1 MLQSPIMIGTKLGV
15 YEIVEELG
23 RGGMATVYRAFQPS
37 MERYVAVKVIHR
49 AISSEPKMLERF
61 QREARLIA
69 KLEHPHLLPVYDYDG
84 RHDPPYI
91 VMRYLEGGT
100 LKDVLD
106 RGVLPLTDT
115 MFILRQVSAA
125 LDYAHRQGVIHR
137 DIKPSNI
144 MIDVDGNAF
153 LTDFGIARSARRSES
168 GLELTQ
174 TGFTVGTPGYMSPEQ
189 GMGQENI
196 DHRTDIYALGAMVFH
211 MITGRL
217 PYDAETPM
225 AVILKHIND
234 PVPSI
239 REVNP
244 DLHVAL
250 DDAIRRAMLKQ
261 PRDRYATATE
271 FSDAFTAAII
281 TALGRSSTQLRP
293 DALRKAA
300 QARAEQILRKR
311 EQKQDEINATLAEF
325 DAQRQS
331 PTIARTPQEP
341 EPRAEGRAETVIL
354 DSDVNDGPTI
364 LTPTSQRV
372 AQPSGSIPVP
382 PAPPTAVTPPPA
394 GRSRL
399 PLIGAGLVL
408 LAVII
413 GAAVILTRPGE
424 PSAITLTETVSP
436 TAEAFTAAELTETLI
451 AALPATET
459 RAPSATPSETV
470 TPEPTATDTDESTAT
485 PTQTPTETNT
495 AIPSATLTDEPT
507 PEPTDASVL
516 VISSP
521 EPVAPTETPTNSPTV
536 TPTETFTITP
546 SPTAT
551 ETPRPTLTPSPT
563 DTPTP
568 ATPIAVPN
576 RNLVARVGPGSQYPA
591 LGSLDA
597 NTALPV
603 TGVSDDG
610 GWFQITLPDGSTGW
624 LAASSFIQTFGD
636 LREVPLALAPT
647 DTPTPTRT
655 PSPTDTPTETPTAT
669 LTPSPTPIPSDTPTH
684 TPTETF
690 TFTATATHTPTET
703 FTPTPTA
710 TDTPQ
715 PTVPPLPT
723 LTPTPTPS
731 DTPPPT
737 VPPLPTLTPTP
748 TPPPIV
754 PMPYIADFEGAGAID
769 SWDYDPAV
777 WQVFE
782 DGNEN
787 ILIGQGRINQPIVV
801 LGGATPEWLDP
812 AVNDLVISFRINLH
826 PQAAGARLVFRYSNA
841 GYNVLELFPGL
852 MSLKRNNPT
861 PDVMTRETERVLQT
875 LNVPITANSWHN
887 ITLWA
892 QGGRIFVYV
901 DRVLRLRAE
910 DRATPALT
918 GGEVLL
924 QVGSTTR
931 PVRFDDLLIQR
942 PQVASEHFQSG
953 SVPATWP
960 ADNPAAVTLG
970 AEAGENQ
977 FLLMQSGVTVSP
989 QLPPL
994 GDFSLLCRVWNDV
1007 GGYRIALRQSDQGA
1021 TLLDARAGNLLI
1033 SRVDGSGGALAGFSV
1048 PNFYN
1053 RGRWEELSI
1062 SYLGDQLV
1070 IFRDGI
1076 ERFRDSVPGAPG
1088 AITFSTQSGDVLRI
1102 DDCLFTSSAASSN
1115 ALQRPFYALRD
1126 IAVARP
1132 FRLLRSDL
1140 DENFDEVL
1148 RTDDWWVGG
1157 TNAPGEFAV
1166 DPSAVEHQRFL
1177 RLIGSD
1183 RPRFRLFRDVI
1194 GVEIFGSGSDAV
1206 RFSNSTDVWVAVD
1219 VRFPVGGLGGTAWL
1233 GIRST
1238 PTITG
1243 ADLDGYRFELRRN
1256 LDGTVDALITFTDPT
1271 RSQTLY
1277 EVSLGPR
1284 DLGEWMRIEALALN
1298 DQIAFFIDGE
1308 FLTVVD
1314 GSLKLGGTIALGVN
1328 GFSGADFDTLV
1339 IRDTS
1344 PHDE

>member
-37 MERYVAVKVIHR
+37 MERFVAVKVIHR
-49 AISSEPKMLERF
+49 AISAEPKMLERF

-84 RHDPPYI
+84 SHDPPYI

-106 RGVLPLTDT
+106 RGPLPLTDT
-115 MFILRQVSAA
+115 MFILRQISSA

-225 AVILKHIND
+225 AVILRHIND

-244 DLHVAL
+244 DLHSAI
-250 DDAIRRAMLKQ
+250 DDAIRRTMLKQ

-271 FSDAFTAAII
+271 FADAFTAGVI
-281 TALGRSSTQLRP
+281 TALGRGSTQLRP

-300 QARAEQILRKR
+300 QARAEQILRQR
-311 EQKQDEINATLAEF
+311 EQKQEQINATLAEF

-331 PTIARTPQEP
+331 PTIARTPAEP
-341 EPRAEGRAETVIL
+341 EPRPESRAETVVL
-354 DSDVNDGPTI
+354 DSDSLMDEADGPTV
-364 LTPTSQRV
+364 LTPTSQR
-372 AQPSGSIPVP
+372 AARSDARP
-382 PAPPTAVTPPPA
+382 PAPPTHVTPP
-394 GRSRL
+394 GSRSRL
-399 PLIGAGLVL
+399 PWIA
-408 LAVII
+408 A
-413 GAAVILTRPGE
+413 GAAALIVVAIAVALLSRPGE
-424 PSAITLTETVSP
+424 PSAVGLTSTSEA
-436 TAEAFTAAELTETLI
+436 TAQDITAAELTETLI
-451 AALPATET
+451 AALP
-459 RAPSATPSETV
+459 
-470 TPEPTATDTDESTAT
+470 DTKTAT
-485 PTQTPTETNT
+485 PTASQSSTPAPDTPT
-495 AIPSATLTDEPT
+495 ATT
-507 PEPTDASVL
+507 
-516 VISSP
+516 
-521 EPVAPTETPTNSPTV
+521 APTETPTDVPTATETPAPTETTVPDATDASPFVVESPAPVDPAVTTLPSETPAPTE
-536 TPTETFTITP
+536 TPTATPSETFTITP
-546 SPTAT
+546 SPTPT
-551 ETPRPTLTPSPT
+551 ETPRPTLTPSAT
-563 DTPTP
+563 STPTP

-576 RNLVARVGPGSQYPA
+576 RSLVARVGPGSQYPA
-591 LGSLDA
+591 LRSVDA
-597 NTALPV
+597 DSSLPV
-603 TGVSDDG
+603 IGVSEDG

-624 LAASSFIQTFGD
+624 LAASAFVQTFGD
-636 LREVPLALAPT
+636 LRAVPLALAPT
-647 DTPTPTRT
+647 DTPTFTRT
-655 PSPTDTPTETPTAT
+655 ATPTDTPTETPTPT
-669 LTPSPTPIPSDTPTH
+669 LTPSPTPIPTETPTPAPTDTPTS
-684 TPTETF
+684 TPTDMPSPTLTA
-690 TFTATATHTPTET
+690 TFTATATDTPTAT
-703 FTPTPTA
+703 FTATPTA
-710 TDTPQ
+710 TDTPL
-715 PTVPPLPT
+715 PTVPPLP
-723 LTPTPTPS
+723 S
-731 DTPPPT
+731 
-737 VPPLPTLTPTP
+737 LTPTP

-754 PMPYIADFEGAGAID
+754 PMPYIADFEGTNPIGD
-769 SWDYDPAV
+769 WDYDPAV

-782 DGNEN
+782 DGSEH
-787 ILIGQGRINQPIVV
+787 ILIGQGRITEPIVV
-801 LGGATPEWLDP
+801 LGGATPAWLDP
-812 AVNDLVISFRINLH
+812 AVNDMVISFRVNLH
-826 PQAAGARLVFRYSNA
+826 PQAAGARLVFRYSSL

-852 MSLKRNNPT
+852 MSLKRNAPT

-910 DRATPALT
+910 DRAVPALT
-918 GGEVLL
+918 GGEILL

-942 PQVASEHFQSG
+942 PEAASEHFQSG
-953 SVPATWP
+953 SVPPTWL
-960 ADNPAAVTLG
+960 ADNPAAVSLG

-977 FLLMQSGVTVSP
+977 FLLMQGAVTVSP
-989 QLPPL
+989 QVQPL
-994 GDFSLLCRVWNDV
+994 GDFNLLCRVWNDV
-1007 GGYRIALRQSDQGA
+1007 GGYRIALRQSGEGA
-1021 TLLDARAGNLLI
+1021 TVLDARAGNLLI
-1033 SRVDGSGGALAGFSV
+1033 SRTNASGAALSGFNV

-1070 IFRDGI
+1070 IYRDGI
-1076 ERFRDSVPGAPG
+1076 ERFRDLVPGAPG
-1088 AITFSTQSGDVLRI
+1088 VITFSTQTGDVLRI
-1102 DDCLFTSSAASSN
+1102 DDCLFTTSAASSN
-1115 ALQRPFYALRD
+1115 AFERPFYALR
-1126 IAVARP
+1126 ALAMSRP

-1157 TNAPGEFAV
+1157 VSAPGEFAV
-1166 DPSAVEHQRFL
+1166 DLTVTEHQRFL
-1177 RLIGSD
+1177 RLIGTD

-1194 GVEIFGSGSDAV
+1194 GVEIFGSGSDTV
-1206 RFSNSTDVWVAVD
+1206 RFTNSTDIWAAVD

-1233 GIRST
+1233 GVRVS

-1243 ADLDGYRFELRRN
+1243 ADLDGYRFNLRRN
-1256 LDGTVDALITFTDPT
+1256 LDGTVDVLITFSDPA
-1271 RSQTLY
+1271 RNEALY

-1284 DLGEWMRIEALALN
+1284 DLGEWMRIEALALD

-1308 FLTVVD
+1308 FLTAVD
-1314 GSLKLGGTIALGVN
+1314 GSLRLGGTIALGVD
-1328 GFSGADFDTLV
+1328 GFSGADFDTLI

-1344 PHDE
+1344 PHDQ